1 MTDAAGARPRLSLIV
16 AMARNRVIGRD
27 GKLPWHLP
35 ADLKRFRALTMGH
48 HILMGRKTWES
59 IGRPLPGRTSIVI
72 TRTAGYAAAG
82 ATVVHSLSEALE
94 SARGDSEVFVI
105 GGAEV
110 YRDALPLADRIY
122 LTELQADFEGDVLFP
137 PLAPGQWRAGDREHH
152 PAEEDRSAWDF
163 VVYDRTTRAS
173 RLSSQADQA

>member
-1 MTDAAGARPRLSLIV
+1 MIDGAGARPRLSLIV

-72 TRTAGYAAAG
+72 TRTPGYAAAG

-94 SARGDSEVFVI
+94 SARGDSEIFVV

-122 LTELQADFEGDVLFP
+122 LTELQADFEGDVAFP
-137 PLAPGQWRAGDREHH
+137 EIAADQWSFLEREHH
-152 PAEEDRSAWDF
+152 AAEADRPAWDF
-163 VVYDRTTRAS
+163 AIYERR
-173 RLSSQADQA
+173 

>member
-1 MTDAAGARPRLSLIV
+1 VADAAAARPRLSLIV

-59 IGRPLPGRTSIVI
+59 IGRPLPGRASIVI

-82 ATVVHSLSEALE
+82 ATIVHSLNDALE

-137 PLAPGQWRAGDREHH
+137 AFAAGQWRAGEREHH
-152 PAEEDRSAWDF
+152 PADGDRPAWDF
-163 VVYDRTTRAS
+163 VVYDRTT
-173 RLSSQADQA
+173 

>member
-1 MTDAAGARPRLSLIV
+1 MTDADAAGARPRLSLIV

-72 TRTAGYAAAG
+72 TRTPGYAAPG
-82 ATVVHSLSEALE
+82 ANVVHSLSEALE
-94 SARGDSEVFVI
+94 SARGGSEVFVI

-122 LTELQADFEGDVLFP
+122 LTELQAEYEGDVLFP
-137 PLAPGQWRAGDREHH
+137 AFAAGQWRAGKREHH
-152 PAEEDRSAWDF
+152 PADGDRPAWDF
-163 VVYDRTTRAS
+163 VIYDRRP
-173 RLSSQADQA
+173 